1 MLKGHEQ
8 MNEHYTYGAG
18 DSLLRARV
26 NGAAVNGSRAA

>member
-1 MLKGHEQ
+1 

-26 NGAAVNGSRAA
+26 NGVAVNGSRAA